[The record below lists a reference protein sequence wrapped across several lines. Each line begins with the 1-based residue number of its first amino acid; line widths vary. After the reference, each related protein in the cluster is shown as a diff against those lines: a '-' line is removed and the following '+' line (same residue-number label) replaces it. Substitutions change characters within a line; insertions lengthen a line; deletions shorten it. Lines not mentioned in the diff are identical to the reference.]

1 VTISSWDSR
10 KVLVTGA
17 GGFIG
22 SHLVENLARAGAD
35 VRALVRYNSRSDI
48 GMLADVEPSVLSAV
62 DVVHGDITDPHQ
74 MAGVVA
80 GCDAVFHLAALIGI
94 PYSYVAPSS
103 YVATN
108 VVGTLNLLEAARGAS
123 VQRFVQTS
131 TSEVYG
137 SAQRLPM
144 DESHPL
150 HPQSPYA
157 ATKVGSDMLAISFSL
172 TFELPAVVVRPFNT
186 YGPRQSAR
194 AVIPTILSQLLTG
207 GPVRLGSLD
216 TRRDFTWVG
225 DTADGLRQAAESD
238 VCGEVVNLGSGDDHS
253 IREVAELCARVTG
266 RALRLESEPERMRPP
281 DSEVDCLRSD
291 PGRAKDL
298 FGWTATRPL
307 EEGLRETA
315 GWIDANGERFQV
327 DRYAV

>member
-1 VTISSWDSR
+1 MITSWR
-10 KVLVTGA
+10 ERRALVTGA

-22 SHLVENLARAGAD
+22 SHLVEDLARAGAK
-35 VRALVRYNSRSDI
+35 VRALVHYNSRSDI
-48 GMLADVEPSVLSAV
+48 GMLADADQGIFEEVE
-62 DVVHGDITDPHQ
+62 VVHGDVTDPHQ
-74 MAGVVA
+74 MEAVVE

-108 VVGTLNLLEAARGAS
+108 VVGTLNLLEAARNAH
-123 VQRFVQTS
+123 VKRFVQTS

-144 DESHPL
+144 DETHPL

-157 ATKVGSDMLAISFSL
+157 ATKVASDMLAISFCLSFGL
-172 TFELPAVVVRPFNT
+172 SAVVVRPFNT

-194 AVIPTILSQLLTG
+194 AVIPTILSQLSAG
-207 GPVRLGSLD
+207 GPVRLGALD

-225 DTADGLRQAAESD
+225 DTVAGLRKAAEAD
-238 VCGEVVNLGSGDDHS
+238 VTGEVINLGSGEDRS
-253 IREVAELCARVTG
+253 IREVAELCARITG
-266 RALRLESEPERMRPP
+266 RQLRLESEAERVRPEQ
-281 DSEVDCLRSD
+281 SEVDHLRSD
-291 PGRAKDL
+291 PGRAREL
-298 FGWTATRPL
+298 IGWAASRPL
-307 EEGLRETA
+307 EDGLRETA
-315 GWIDANGERFQV
+315 SWIARNGQRFDV